1 MGSRSTGTNNNDN
14 TGPSGNMTVR
24 VIADFNSVASK
35 AEDASSIYRT
45 LRPFWASTS
54 TSHLV
59 DPAEKVLS
67 MVPSSRSA
75 VLNYLGMLT
84 HEATHL
90 YFMKKENP
98 HFGSDS
104 GSVERAVRRLSTNFE
119 GLLSSTE
126 QKVLASHVLKYLC
139 SLLAEICQCNY
150 ERPLAQQTGVA
161 PRNLLHLFESSPS
174 VAGILK
180 LFDKAVAIL
189 LDGAPEECF
198 HTLVDASM
206 HGFCFDWVW
215 LHLAWS
221 FPVPIM
227 TFLLNLGAEQ
237 FKQYIATIATLEQQ
251 SNPAALFE
259 THQIYKRKFTTS
271 CETFAYLASKRRPE
285 LRCVVRD
292 MLIKGIELLDSSSD
306 MAITSETDLSIP
318 FIFKLLAASSEF
330 LGFLLPR
337 LSSNLELHQ
346 PWAMAIKSGAIEII
360 DEILSIITS
369 SVHSQALFVM
379 SERDSIGQ
387 CVLNSTKLREYI
399 SGAMCSGERGKFS
412 IKFLNAF
419 CVVTGPLKT
428 AEVIARF
435 IMEARDSQQLT
446 ALCALLIATEHI
458 MPNSPRQGITSL
470 IRLRN
475 ILEFENRNI
484 ATRRQIAEGVSG
496 SAMETNDADNSANV
510 GWLHNLLTLNEWQ
523 KTAHESHPIA
533 FLRFEM
539 TKHYGQLMV
548 YVNDKTIENE
558 RERDSMIATL
568 MKTFIQFTHSIEPPP
583 ILKPKYAYKICA
595 QFASLLI
602 LLLRNVAKDDRP
614 LAPALYFS
622 SCALVSQFLDSQ
634 PFYVRK
640 QFMTHFMDEA
650 LARVVELFG
659 AASKY
664 SYEKEKEKNVMNSL
678 DPNIAGCLGEAF
690 KEYMNDEIASE
701 SLLQRLRRM
710 PIGGR
715 NPLEIANCGII
726 GKGARKQKE
735 LKLKRG
741 ELFRRPLFV
750 HSLYN
755 FGGTKNGDDQFVP
768 ILSAYKHLATTLTD
782 RMCKEG
788 LTASFVW
795 YDWEIEK
802 EIAHKYIEVAN
813 TLSNVPFAWP
823 LLRLI
828 AEIHPSLWY
837 CIPVLKALLASIM
850 IRFENHPSQKSKPQE
865 FDIDSLKRLFFVF
878 IKGKVVP
885 AEFAVFLQVIPNIS
899 HREAFLI
906 LLDLWRY
913 LQSIVNVFKISA
925 ISEAL
930 ESTQTTVN
938 IPPIKGE
945 VLPFMTAFRLVI
957 QRNITQLAYLFP
969 YLRKLGLSKNVE

>member
-1 MGSRSTGTNNNDN
+1 MIQ
-14 TGPSGNMTVR
+14 VR

-337 LSSNLELHQ
+337 LSSNLDVTLGLYELNYSSGVPIRAMLFHTCVQLLQINLDCMVPMVAGFSHTYSTILKQFLCFMSGENIATVLDASIPLAFDESALQQLHQ

-496 SAMETNDADNSANV
+496 SAMETNDTDNSANV

-548 YVNDKTIENE
+548 YVLKWTSSELVRIENDKTIEFLQIQPPESVHMLDGLSLKSIPEMSVSFRLPKPFNE

-735 LKLKRG
+735 LKLK
-741 ELFRRPLFV
+741 
-750 HSLYN
+750 
-755 FGGTKNGDDQFVP
+755 
-768 ILSAYKHLATTLTD
+768 ATTLTD

-802 EIAHKYIEVAN
+802 EIAHKY
-813 TLSNVPFAWP
+813 
-823 LLRLI
+823 
-828 AEIHPSLWY
+828 
-837 CIPVLKALLASIM
+837 
-850 IRFENHPSQKSKPQE
+850 EN
-865 FDIDSLKRLFFVF
+865 L
-878 IKGKVVP
+878 
-885 AEFAVFLQVIPNIS
+885 
-899 HREAFLI
+899 
-906 LLDLWRY
+906 
-913 LQSIVNVFKISA
+913 
-925 ISEAL
+925 
-930 ESTQTTVN
+930 
-938 IPPIKGE
+938 
-945 VLPFMTAFRLVI
+945 
-957 QRNITQLAYLFP
+957 
-969 YLRKLGLSKNVE
+969 